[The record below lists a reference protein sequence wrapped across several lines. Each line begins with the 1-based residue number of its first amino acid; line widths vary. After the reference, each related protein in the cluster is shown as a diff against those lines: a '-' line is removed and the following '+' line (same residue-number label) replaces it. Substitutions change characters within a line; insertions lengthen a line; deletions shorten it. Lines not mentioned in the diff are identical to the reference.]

1 MIIFLTAVFIK
12 KVSLCKMSYFLE
24 PYTPNKNKTKFE
36 LVFSNYATKSDLKM
50 QQVLIHQ
57 ILLKRL
63 I

>member
-1 MIIFLTAVFIK
+1 
-12 KVSLCKMSYFLE
+12 MSYFLE